1 MVWNSVPTRDAE
13 LELPDPAWNV
23 RAHEGRLAQLLE
35 NLISNASQ
43 HGGTDVT
50 VRVGILEDEG
60 GFYVEDDGRGIPA
73 DVRTRPEMPS
83 GLSRERGSGY
93 GLQIVEKVVDEH
105 GWEMDLG
112 ESDAGG
118 ARFEFSGVAIFR

>member
-1 MVWNSVPTRDAE
+1 MAWNSVPTWDAE

-23 RAHEGRLAQLLE
+23 WAHKGRLAQLLE
-35 NLISNASQ
+35 NLISNAGQ
-43 HGGTDVT
+43 HGGTGVT

-73 DVRTRPEMPS
+73 DVRIRLETPS
-83 GLSRERGSGY
+83 GLIRERGSGY

-105 GWEMDLG
+105 GWEMAVG

-118 ARFEFSGVAIFR
+118 ARFEFNGVAIFR